1 MAGDHQEHPNRE
13 AIETMALEF
22 GLTDE
27 ERKELLPS
35 GRQPRL
41 DNRVGWA
48 LTYMRKA
55 GLLEATG
62 RGKFQITDRGLDVLA
77 KNPSHINMKFLKQFP
92 EYREFKEVSKPKQ
105 KTDDQEEEIDQLD
118 QTPEEILES
127 SYQNLR
133 SELAQQLLD
142 HIKSLSPQFFE
153 KLVVDLLVA
162 MGYGGSRKEAG
173 ERIGRTGDGGI
184 DGIIKEDRLGLD
196 VVCIQAKRWEDT
208 VGRPVVQGFAGSLM
222 GHSAGKGVLITTSNF
237 SKGAREF
244 VETVQQPKIV
254 LINGEELA
262 QLMIDNNIGVTE
274 VASYILKKVDLDYFE
289 EG

>member
-173 ERIGRTGDGGI
+173 ERIGRSGDGGI

>member
-1 MAGDHQEHPNRE
+1 
-13 AIETMALEF
+13 
-22 GLTDE
+22 
-27 ERKELLPS
+27 
-35 GRQPRL
+35 
-41 DNRVGWA
+41 
-48 LTYMRKA
+48 MRKA
-55 GLLEATG
+55 GLLEASG
-62 RGKFQITDRGLDVLA
+62 RGRFRITERGLDVLA
-77 KNPSHINMKFLKQFP
+77 KNPNHINMDFLKQFP

-105 KTDDQEEEIDQLD
+105 KQDDQEAEIDQLD
-118 QTPEEILES
+118 QTPEEVLES

-184 DGIIKEDRLGLD
+184 DGIIKEDKLGLD

-262 QLMIDNNIGVTE
+262 QLMIDNDIGVTE

-289 EG
+289 EGQ

>member
-62 RGKFQITDRGLDVLA
+62 RGKFQITDHGLDVLA